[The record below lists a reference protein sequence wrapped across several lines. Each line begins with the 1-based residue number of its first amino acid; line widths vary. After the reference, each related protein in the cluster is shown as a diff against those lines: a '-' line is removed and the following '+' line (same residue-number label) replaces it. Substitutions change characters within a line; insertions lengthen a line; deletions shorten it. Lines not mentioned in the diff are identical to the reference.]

1 MDSLTASVSKSREDT
16 ASSDWF
22 AFSAADTE
30 DALCA
35 AWIKLLCA
43 RFDGVVAGLLLLHDR
58 SGEAYVPAAVW
69 PDARQDLSYLGPIAE
84 NALKSG
90 RGLVS
95 GLGNDEAAPPGRL
108 FVACPLDIDDSLPGV
123 VVLDISERP
132 DAAVQEVLR
141 ELLWGTGWL
150 RALVH
155 QRRARQN
162 QEVLERARHALKA
175 LQAAQEQATVVAS
188 AMATLNEIVT
198 SLGINRAGLGLL
210 EKDKLKLTALSRT
223 AWFDGRSQ
231 LVQDIENAMEEA
243 IDQET
248 VICHPP
254 LISNGRG
261 FVSAAQRDLA
271 ERSGAAAI
279 LSFPLTQNGRII
291 GAITLE
297 RDTGVVFDLN
307 DIHLAELMGELL
319 GPWFAGAQRLEHWF
333 AGKMPDMLGRWRQRL
348 LGGRWPSVPLTAA
361 GIMVVLLY
369 LGFADGQFRVTAR
382 TVIEGQ
388 MQRAAVAPFDGY
400 VANAAARA
408 GDIVEAGQLLAE
420 LDDREIRLELSRWVA
435 EREQASRRYREALA
449 RRDAAASRIFA
460 AQQQQAEAQVA
471 IAEHQ
476 LSRTRILA
484 PIDSVVV
491 AGDLSQLLG
500 APVERGKV
508 LFELAPLSAYRVIL
522 QVDDR
527 DIGYIN
533 VDQQGELVLSG
544 VTGSAFPFTVKSVT
558 SVSTPESG
566 RNYFRVE
573 ATIEDPAGR
582 LRPGMEGIGK
592 IMIGEQGQLWI
603 WTRNFISWLRISFWS
618 LLP

>member
-1 MDSLTASVSKSREDT
+1 MDSVTASVSNSREDT
-16 ASSDWF
+16 ATRDWF
-22 AFSAADTE
+22 AFSAANSE

-35 AWIKLLCA
+35 AWIKLQCGK
-43 RFDGVVAGLLLLHDR
+43 FNDVGAGLLLLHDE
-58 SGEAYVPAAVW
+58 SGEAYVPAAMW
-69 PDARQDLSYLGPIAE
+69 PDARQDLSYLGSIAE
-84 NALKSG
+84 RALKSG

-95 GLGNDEAAPPGRL
+95 GLGNDEHAPPGRL
-108 FVACPLDIDDSLPGV
+108 FVACPLDIDGSLPGV
-123 VVLDISERP
+123 VVLDISVRP
-132 DAAVQEVLR
+132 DAAVQGILR

-150 RALVH
+150 RALLY
-155 QRRARQN
+155 QRRSRSSE
-162 QEVLERARHALKA
+162 EVLERARHALKA
-175 LQAAQEQATVVAS
+175 LQAAQEKDTVAAS
-188 AMATLNEIVT
+188 AMATVNEIAT
-198 SLGINRAGLGLL
+198 SLGVSRVGLGLL
-210 EKDKLKLTALSRT
+210 DKDKLKLKALSRT

-231 LVQDIENAMEEA
+231 LVQDLENAMEEA
-243 IDQET
+243 IDQEA

-254 LISNGRG
+254 LAGDGRG
-261 FVSAAQRDLA
+261 CVSAAQKDLA
-271 ERSGAAAI
+271 ERSSAAAV
-279 LSFPLTQNGRII
+279 LSFPLMHNGRII

-297 RDTGVVFDLN
+297 RDSGAVFDLN
-307 DIHLAELMGELL
+307 DRHLGELIGELL
-319 GPWFAGAQRLEHWF
+319 GPWFAGTQRLEHWF
-333 AGKMPDMLGRWRQRL
+333 AGKMPDTLGRWRHRL
-348 LGGRWPSVPLTAA
+348 LGGRWPSAQVTIA
-361 GIMVVLLY
+361 GVLLAILY

-408 GDIVEAGQLLAE
+408 GDIVAAGQLLAE
-420 LDDREIRLELSRWVA
+420 LDDREIRLELARWQA
-435 EREQASRRYREALA
+435 EREQAARKYREALA
-449 RRDAAASRIFA
+449 KRDAAASRVFA
-460 AQQQQAEAQVA
+460 AQQQQAEAQA
-471 IAEHQ
+471 AMAEHQ
-476 LSRTRILA
+476 LSRTRIVA
-484 PIDSVVV
+484 AIDSVVV

-508 LFELAPLSAYRVIL
+508 LFELAPLGAYRVIL

-527 DIGYIN
+527 DIGYVN

-573 ATIEDPAGR
+573 AAIEDPAGR

-592 IMIGEQGQLWI
+592 IVIDERGQLWI
-603 WTRNFISWLRISFWS
+603 WTRNFVSWLRISFWS